1 MKSKIT
7 LFVYFFD
14 SITQFDKFCEK
25 KYDKIHKTNEKILKL
40 PKIEQKIESLG
51 MKWIYLK

>member
-1 MKSKIT
+1 MVFHIKKSAFYTIRQI
-7 LFVYFFD
+7 LR
-14 SITQFDKFCEK
+14 K